1 MFKEKLGLK
10 DTFSYKTIEG
20 AYENPLVT
28 PILGEIFRMSQE
40 PIDKEHI
47 FSSDGTGLP
56 TSMKQT
62 GRMTV
67 ERIRVRGMRR
77 R

>member
-1 MFKEKLGLK
+1 MKP
-10 DTFSYKTIEG
+10 T
-20 AYENPLVT
+20 YENPLVT
-28 PILGEIFRMSQE
+28 LILGEIFRMSQE

-47 FSSDGTGLP
+47 FSPDGTGLP
-56 TSMKQT
+56 TSMKQN